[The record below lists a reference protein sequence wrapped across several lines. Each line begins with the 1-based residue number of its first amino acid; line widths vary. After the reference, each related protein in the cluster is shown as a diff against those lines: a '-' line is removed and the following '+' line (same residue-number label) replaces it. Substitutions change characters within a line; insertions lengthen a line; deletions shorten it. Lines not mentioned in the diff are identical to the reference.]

1 MKIAELKIKTKINK
15 RKMKKRKLETPGLR
29 EEKHKM
35 GNKFFLYIAR
45 NIFITSF
52 RYNGR
57 QSEYIL
63 R

>member
-15 RKMKKRKLETPGLR
+15 SKMKKRKLETPGLR

-35 GNKFFLYIAR
+35 GNKTFFCISHE
-45 NIFITSF
+45 ISITIF

-57 QSEYIL
+57 QFEYIL

>member
-15 RKMKKRKLETPGLR
+15 SKMKKRKLETPGLR

-35 GNKFFLYIAR
+35 GNNFFCISHK
-45 NIFITSF
+45 IFITSF

-57 QSEYIL
+57 QFEYIL

>member
-1 MKIAELKIKTKINK
+1 MKIAELKIKTKINE
-15 RKMKKRKLETPGLR
+15 RKMKKRKPETPELC

-35 GNKFFLYIAR
+35 GNNFFCISHD
-45 NIFITSF
+45 IFVTSF

-57 QSEYIL
+57 QFEYLL

>member
-15 RKMKKRKLETPGLR
+15 SKMKKRKLETPELR

-35 GNKFFLYIAR
+35 GNNFFCISHE
-45 NIFITSF
+45 IFVTSF

-57 QSEYIL
+57 QFEYLL